1 MLELKQV
8 NKKFK
13 KFTLSDVSFQVP
25 SGYITGLVGKNGAGK
40 STLIRLILDVLRKD
54 SGSISLEGLDSVKD
68 GTRFRDQVGFV
79 LESAD
84 FFIQGKSA
92 EENGNILGNLYSN
105 WDQEMFLSYMERFEM
120 TRGDQKGKQV
130 NQLST
135 GQFIRFQLAF
145 ALAHKPKLLLLD
157 EPTGNL
163 DPVFRMKFLE
173 ELQSAIETEELAVLF
188 ATHVTT
194 DLDKIGDYIT
204 VMDQGKILLSES
216 KEELFD
222 RYQTNRISEV
232 IKHISGQKM

>member
-1 MLELKQV
+1 MLELMQV

-13 KFTLSDVSFQVP
+13 NFTIRDVSFQVP
-25 SGYITGLVGKNGAGK
+25 AGYITGLVGKNGAGK
-40 STLIRLILDVLRKD
+40 STLIRLILDVLKKD
-54 SGSISLEGLDSVKD
+54 SGSICLDGLDSVKD

-79 LESAD
+79 LEKAD
-84 FFIQGKSA
+84 FFIQGKPA
-92 EENGNILGNLYSN
+92 VENGRILGNLYTN
-105 WDQEMFLSYMERFEM
+105 WNQELFQSYMEEFEM
-120 TRGDQKGKQV
+120 TRFDQNGRKIS
-130 NQLST
+130 QLST
-135 GQFIRFQLAF
+135 GQYIRFQLAF
-145 ALAHKPKLLLLD
+145 ALAHKPSLLLLD

-173 ELQSAIETEELAVLF
+173 KLQTAIETEELAILF

-194 DLDKIGDYIT
+194 DLDKIGDYIA

-232 IKHISGQKM
+232 IKHISGQKV

>member
-13 KFTLSDVSFQVP
+13 NFTLSDVSFQVP
-25 SGYITGLVGKNGAGK
+25 EGYITGLVGKNGAGK
-40 STLIRLILDVLRKD
+40 SSLIRLIMDVLRKD
-54 SGSISLEGLDSVKD
+54 SGSISLDGLDSVKD

-84 FFIQGKSA
+84 FYIQGKSA

-105 WDQEMFLSYMERFEM
+105 WNQEMFLSYMDEFEIKKSE
-120 TRGDQKGKQV
+120 QKW
-130 NQLST
+130 NLISQLST

-188 ATHVTT
+188 ATHITT

-232 IKHISGQKM
+232 IKQIFGQKM

>member
-1 MLELKQV
+1 MLELSQV

-13 KFTLSDVSFQVP
+13 NFAIRDVSFQVP
-25 SGYITGLVGKNGAGK
+25 AGYITGLVGKNGAGK

-54 SGSISLEGLDSVKD
+54 SGSISMEGLDSVKD

-79 LESAD
+79 LENAD

-92 EENGNILGNLYSN
+92 EENGRILGNLYSN
-105 WDQEMFLSYMERFEM
+105 WDQELFLFYMEEFEM
-120 TRGDQKGKQV
+120 AKSEQRWSLIS
-130 NQLST
+130 QLST
-135 GQFIRFQLAF
+135 GQYIRFQLAF
-145 ALAHKPKLLLLD
+145 ALAHKPQLLLLD
-157 EPTGNL
+157 EPTANL

-173 ELQSAIETEELAVLF
+173 KLQAAIETEELAVLF
-188 ATHVTT
+188 ATHITT

-204 VMDQGKILLSES
+204 VMEQGKILLSES

-232 IKHISGQKM
+232 IKRISGQIS